1 MTFDWE
7 LRMDEKQAI
16 DRLLNKDFE
25 GLAWLIERYQL
36 KALRAA
42 FLVTRERTLAEDVVQ
57 DKFACLPETIVSFD
71 RSRPFEPWF
80 LRGVVNAALSAVSR
94 RQDISL
100 EDSQEA
106 ERWLDNVVAQA
117 PGPEDQLQ
125 QAELEGHIWQQMQQ
139 LPPPQRAVIVMRYY
153 LEMSESEMAEVA
165 DVPKGTIKW
174 RLNTARSR
182 LQKLLASDLQKEG
195 K

>member
-1 MTFDWE
+1 MIFDWE

-16 DRLLNKDFE
+16 DRLLTKDYE

-36 KALRAA
+36 KALRTA
-42 FLVTRERTLAEDVVQ
+42 FLITHERALADDVVQ
-57 DKFACLPETIVSFD
+57 DKFACLPETILSFD
-71 RSRPFEPWF
+71 RARLFEPWF

-106 ERWLDNVVAQA
+106 ERWLENLVAQA
-117 PGPEDQLQ
+117 PGPEDRLQ

-139 LPPPQRAVIVMRYY
+139 LPPQQRAVIVMRYY
-153 LEMSESEMAEVA
+153 LEMSEAEMAEVA

-174 RLNTARSR
+174 RLNTARAR
-182 LQKLLASDLQKEG
+182 LQKLLSPDPQKEG